1 MLTPSPPTDRAISV
15 PLQIRARPPLP
26 RARPASAHSLVT
38 SRVIPAP
45 VRYGRLDPTHLPPA
59 LPFSGPQSALVLPPA
74 LRPPGRPARHW
85 RAAAAL
91 LLQAARDLP
100 SPLEF
105 PWGRAV
111 RLPLATLS
119 PPPPAGLAPSRPAGR
134 ARQRVRER
142 SPAHRLGV
150 SPRWPT
156 CPQRRPGAGPRSG
169 AGVAS
174 ASGPAPPLAVPAP
187 SWPACRA
194 RHLGPRA
201 VPPPASS
208 FPALRPARPPT
219 AAPPP
224 WVAVSRG
231 EGSASASD
239 PAPPLAA
246 PTSLAGR
253 HHDSRPR

>member
-1 MLTPSPPTDRAISV
+1 MLTPSTPTDRASATADPCL
-15 PLQIRARPPLP
+15 PLFPPSPACPCSLARDSPESP
-26 RARPASAHSLVT
+26 RAS
-38 SRVIPAP
+38 
-45 VRYGRLDPTHLPPA
+45 RLDPTYLPSEM
-59 LPFSGPQSALVLPPA
+59 PFSGPRSALVLRPA

-91 LLQAARDLP
+91 LLRLPMICQAP
-100 SPLEF
+100 WVPLGK
-105 PWGRAV
+105 GRAPATG
-111 RLPLATLS
+111 RPFPFTPL
-119 PPPPAGLAPSRPAGR
+119 PAGSQPARRPSEAVSPR
-134 ARQRVRER
+134 AVPRQPPR
-142 SPAHRLGV
+142 A

-156 CPQRRPGAGPRSG
+156 CPQRRPGAGPRPG

-201 VPPPASS
+201 VPPASS

-224 WVAVSRG
+224 WLAVSRG
-231 EGSASASD
+231 
-239 PAPPLAA
+239 
-246 PTSLAGR
+246 
-253 HHDSRPR
+253 